1 MFDAPREQRERIA
14 RYVAEENGKM
24 TAHDN
29 DNQKFDRLKRKVE
42 ELVDQGYTFKKP
54 EGKKV
59 TFGEV
64 EEEDEEN
71 EGEKTI
77 KPLTLMRKM
86 SSFGNISLGATTTG
100 RHKALDPTIV
110 DNDLE

>member
-1 MFDAPREQRERIA
+1 
-14 RYVAEENGKM
+14 M

-64 EEEDEEN
+64 EEEDEEGEN
-71 EGEKTI
+71 EQSH

-86 SSFGNISLGATTTG
+86 TSIGNISL
-100 RHKALDPTIV
+100 
-110 DNDLE
+110 